1 MTDIDPKL
9 AAIVDRFAIDGD
21 VKSITAYGDGHIN
34 VTFLINTDQH
44 RYILQKMNT
53 DIFPDTVHLMRN
65 IELVTAYLRSK
76 NQETLDIVP
85 TKDGA
90 SYIENEEVDGAW
102 RIYKFIEGTISY
114 NLVPNADVFRE
125 SGAAFGEFQNFLAGF
140 DASQLTETIAHF
152 HDTPSRFRLHHCR
165 HHCCGRRH
173 RHQTN
178 RRSCG

>member
-9 AAIVDRFAIDGD
+9 AAIVDQFAIDGD
-21 VKSITAYGDGHIN
+21 VKGITAYGDGHIN

-85 TKDGA
+85 T
-90 SYIENEEVDGAW
+90 
-102 RIYKFIEGTISY
+102 
-114 NLVPNADVFRE
+114 
-125 SGAAFGEFQNFLAGF
+125 
-140 DASQLTETIAHF
+140 
-152 HDTPSRFRLHHCR
+152 
-165 HHCCGRRH
+165 
-173 RHQTN
+173 
-178 RRSCG
+178 

>member
-1 MTDIDPKL
+1 MTVIDPKL
-9 AAIVDRFAIDGD
+9 AAIVDQFAIDGD
-21 VKSITAYGDGHIN
+21 VKGITAYGDGHIN

-90 SYIENEEVDGAW
+90 SYIENEEVGRAPGG
-102 RIYKFIEGTISY
+102 YTSSSKAPSPTTSS
-114 NLVPNADVFRE
+114 PTPTC
-125 SGAAFGEFQNFLAGF
+125 S
-140 DASQLTETIAHF
+140 ASPAPRSASSRTSWPAS
-152 HDTPSRFRLHHCR
+152 TPPS
-165 HHCCGRRH
+165 
-173 RHQTN
+173 
-178 RRSCG
+178 